1 MEKKNKVSMNVIV
14 ARNLE
19 RLMKKAKTNSYF
31 LAERTKIVQNR
42 IDGFI
47 RHDPAYSASV
57 SELETL
63 AEALDAN
70 FMDFF
75 KK

>member
-1 MEKKNKVSMNVIV
+1 MEKKNKVSMNVVV

-31 LAERTKIVQNR
+31 LAEKTKISQNR
-42 IDGFI
+42 IDGFL